1 MYQLNHSPTVFAN
14 PPYQQFFPPNQF
26 PPENNANRNS
36 SFEAGERRSLPIFNN
51 GINGVQT
58 INPVLIDPRNQNN
71 NGFRNNGIMAQN
83 TYARRTGNHNFSSEP
98 IQQFNS
104 PQNLVRSHRI
114 EILQL
119 QEDKGNKKNF
129 MTAKTSPSKV

>member
-1 MYQLNHSPTVFAN
+1 
-14 PPYQQFFPPNQF
+14 
-26 PPENNANRNS
+26 
-36 SFEAGERRSLPIFNN
+36 
-51 GINGVQT
+51 
-58 INPVLIDPRNQNN
+58 
-71 NGFRNNGIMAQN
+71 MAQN

-119 QEDKGNKKNF
+119 QEDKGNKKNL